1 MKKITKE
8 EFIFWLEWIM
18 AEADEDH
25 PVEFDE
31 DEDKI
36 FIESAHIQKMGLPDV
51 ISTEVCLTNGEKF
64 KVSVEEIN

>member
-18 AEADEDH
+18 AESDDDH

-31 DEDKI
+31 NKNPI
-36 FIESAHIQKMGLPDV
+36 SFKSASIQKFKLSSI
-51 ISTEVCLTNGEKF
+51 ISAEVSLTNGNKF
-64 KVSVEEIN
+64 KVSVEEI